1 VICQFIA
8 YSLECLEYLGLESG
22 VIKSLV
28 LQVILKLFVC
38 SSLVHLYATC
48 RPHALSFESVQ
59 GDAHIVFC
67 LLCGE
72 STMIWNMTKV
82 RRQYL
87 LKFEFTLWTCKSK
100 CKIFVWPF
108 HFV

>member
-28 LQVILKLFVC
+28 LQVIIKLFVC

-48 RPHALSFESVQ
+48 RPHALSLESVQ
-59 GDAHIVFC
+59 RDAHIIFC
-67 LLCGE
+67 LLFGE

-82 RRQYL
+82 RRL

-100 CKIFVWPF
+100 CKKFVWPF